1 MLMGEFHHNID
12 EKGRLVIPTKY
23 RMELGETFVIARG
36 LEKCLYVYPMEKW
49 NKLVGKLDELPFTR
63 KDARTFTRTFFSGA
77 TACEFDNNGRIN
89 ITSPLVSYAGL
100 VHTLSPGV
108 FPGTPLGAVNRPQV
122 PVLIRPFVPNAHPV
136 LLEVTDVGVPGDEP
150 QQFIDDGLEV
160 HLLGRQQRETIGKVA
175 AQLVA
180 EHAARARSC
189 AVFLV
194 NAVLHHVAH
203 QVKILFHF
211 GF

>member
-100 VHTLSPGV
+100 TKECVIIGV
-108 FPGTPLGAVNRPQV
+108 NDRLEIWDEKTFN
-122 PVLIRPFVPNAHPV
+122 N
-136 LLEVTDVGVPGDEP
+136 LLTDTADKIED
-150 QQFIDDGLEV
+150 I
-160 HLLGRQQRETIGKVA
+160 
-175 AQLVA
+175 A
-180 EHAARARSC
+180 ES
-189 AVFLV
+189 
-194 NAVLHHVAH
+194 
-203 QVKILFHF
+203 LFENSSL
-211 GF
+211 